1 MHKFLGA
8 VGFSKLNKVV
18 NIDMMIQE
26 TLDSYDSKIAVEDE
40 SGRLIGQ
47 ISKNC
52 GPEMGISVCGEYDEE
67 NHFHRDMYFPF
78 FSGTNISAQAEVSF
92 ERQIGRES
100 YAAAYEDP
108 RVGITI
114 IFFLQNVGEY
124 LNMAGRGETS
134 RVPLSIQL
142 VGLAEEGTVLF
153 PIKKDKKMEEECRE
167 NKKHRNQLMTAAR
180 DGDED
185 AMESLTFDDIDTY
198 SMISQRITNEDI
210 LTIVDT
216 YFMPY
221 GLECDQYNILGDIL
235 NVELVKNAITGE
247 EIYQME
253 LLCNDIHMDVCV
265 NKNSLF
271 GEPEVGRR
279 FKGVIWLQGYVNF

>member
-1 MHKFLGA
+1 MHKFLGSI
-8 VGFSKLNKVV
+8 GFSKLNKVTE
-18 NIDMMIQE
+18 IDMMIRKTME
-26 TLDSYDSKIAVEDE
+26 SYDDKIVVEDE
-40 SGRLIGQ
+40 SGRLISQ

-52 GPEMGISVCGEYDEE
+52 GSDMGISVCGEYDEE
-67 NHFHRDMYFPF
+67 NQFYRDLYFPF
-78 FSGTNISAQAEVSF
+78 FRGANISAQAEVSF

-100 YAAAYEDP
+100 FAAAYEDP
-108 RVGITI
+108 RIGITM

-124 LNMAGRGETS
+124 LNMVSRGEVS

-142 VGLAEEGTVLF
+142 VGLAQEGIILF
-153 PIKKDKKMEEECRE
+153 PIKKDKKMEEEYKE
-167 NKKHRNQLMTAAR
+167 NTKYRNQLITAAR
-180 DGDED
+180 SGDED
-185 AMESLTFDDIDTY
+185 AMENLTLEDIDTY
-198 SMISQRITNEDI
+198 SMISRRIEQDDI

-221 GLECDQYNILGDIL
+221 GLECDQYHILGDIL
-235 NVELVKNAITGE
+235 NVALVKNNITGE
-247 EIYQME
+247 EVYQME

-271 GEPEVGRR
+271 GEPEPGRR